1 MNRPVKIA
9 VAVLAAAAVVLGARL
24 LQSRKAD
31 ATSASGTSSPA
42 AAAAASAPT
51 ALDLRDSDLVLATSA
66 DLARTVTLSGSV
78 KAVSTALVKAK
89 VAGELRNLG
98 PREGDTVRAGQA
110 VGDIDAT
117 EFALRVTQ
125 AAQQAEAARAQVD
138 IARRQLDN
146 NRALVAQGF
155 ISATALDTSVA
166 NHAAAQA
173 SLQAALA
180 AADLAR
186 KAQADTV
193 LKSPING
200 TVSQRLAQP
209 GERVAVDARVLEVVD
224 LSRLELEAA
233 LPAADAGLLRPGAT
247 AELQVEG
254 LSDPVSA
261 QVARL
266 NPATQAGTRAV
277 LVYLSLQPAQGLRV
291 GLFARGTVT
300 LEKRR
305 VLSLPLSAVRLDDAL
320 PYVVVL
326 DGTALRRRTVKT
338 GGRGQVERTE
348 SVEITDGLRDG
359 ERVLRGSLGTV
370 RDGTPARLVVAA
382 R

>member
-1 MNRPVKIA
+1 MTRSVKF
-9 VAVLAAAAVVLGARL
+9 VLAVLVIGALALGLRL
-24 LQSRKAD
+24 VQGRRSD
-31 ATSASGTSSPA
+31 ATTAPPG
-42 AAAAASAPT
+42 AAASAPVV
-51 ALDLRDSDLVLATSA
+51 ALDLRAGDLVLAQVA
-66 DLARTVTLSGSV
+66 DLSRTQALSGSV
-78 KAVSTALVKAK
+78 RAVSTAVVKAK
-89 VAGELRNLG
+89 VAGELRHLG
-98 PREGDTVRAGQA
+98 PREGDSVRAGQV

-117 EFALRVTQ
+117 EFELRVKQ

-193 LKSPING
+193 LQSPISG

-209 GERVAVDARVLEVVD
+209 GERVAVDARVLEVLD
-224 LSRLELEAA
+224 LGRLELEAA

-247 AELQVEG
+247 AELNVEG
-254 LSDPVSA
+254 LPDPVSA
-261 QVARL
+261 QVVRL

-277 LVYLSLQPAQGLRV
+277 LVYLRLQPAPGLRV
-291 GLFARGTVT
+291 GLFAHGTVA
-300 LEKRR
+300 LEQRR

-326 DGTALRRRTVKT
+326 DGSALRRRTVKT
-338 GGRGQVERTE
+338 GARGLVDRVE

-370 RDGTPARLVVAA
+370 RDGTPARLVAA
-382 R
+382 AH

>member
-1 MNRPVKIA
+1 MNRFVKFALVALVIA
-9 VAVLAAAAVVLGARL
+9 ATVLGIRL
-24 LQSRKAD
+24 VQGRRSD
-31 ATSASGTSSPA
+31 SSASPPIA
-42 AAAAASAPT
+42 RPAASAAVA
-51 ALDLRDSDLVLATSA
+51 ALDLRDGDLVMAQVA
-66 DLARTVTLSGSV
+66 DLSRTQALSGSV
-78 KAVSTALVKAK
+78 RAVSTAIVKAK
-89 VAGELRNLG
+89 VAGELLHLG
-98 PREGDTVRAGQA
+98 PREGDSVRAGQV

-117 EFALRVTQ
+117 EFELRVKQ
-125 AAQQAEAARAQVD
+125 AVQQAEAARAQVD

-180 AADLAR
+180 TADLAR

-193 LKSPING
+193 LRSPISG
-200 TVSQRLAQP
+200 TISQRLAQP
-209 GERVAVDARVLEVVD
+209 GERVAIDARVLEVVD
-224 LSRLELEAA
+224 LDRLELEAA
-233 LPAADAGLLRPGAT
+233 LPAADVGTLRAGAT
-247 AELQVEG
+247 AELRVEG

-277 LVYLSLQPAQGLRV
+277 LVYLRLQPAQGLRV
-291 GLFARGTVT
+291 GLFAHGTVA
-300 LEKRR
+300 LEQRR

-326 DGTALRRRTVKT
+326 DGQALRRCTVKT
-338 GGRGQVERTE
+338 GARGLVDRVE

-359 ERVLRGSLGTV
+359 DLILRGSLGTV
-370 RDGTPARLVVAA
+370 RDGTPARLVAA
-382 R
+382 AH

>member
-1 MNRPVKIA
+1 M
-9 VAVLAAAAVVLGARL
+9 LAA
-24 LQSRKAD
+24 
-31 ATSASGTSSPA
+31 
-42 AAAAASAPT
+42 
-51 ALDLRDSDLVLATSA
+51 SA
-66 DLARTVTLSGSV
+66 DLARTVSLSGSV

-146 NRALVAQGF
+146 NRALVEQGF

-193 LKSPING
+193 LKSPISG

-209 GERVAVDARVLEVVD
+209 GERVALDARVLEVVD

-254 LSDPVSA
+254 LPDPVSA

-326 DGTALRRRTVKT
+326 DGSALRRRTVKT
-338 GGRGQVERTE
+338 GGRGQVEGTE

-370 RDGTPARLVVAA
+370 RDGTPARLVAAA

>member
-1 MNRPVKIA
+1 MNRSVKFA
-9 VAVLAAAAVVLGARL
+9 LAVLVLGALALGFRL
-24 LQSRKAD
+24 VQGRRSDAPTAPP
-31 ATSASGTSSPA
+31 ATS
-42 AAAAASAPT
+42 AAASAPVP
-51 ALDLRDSDLVLATSA
+51 ALDLRAGDLVTAQMA
-66 DLARTVTLSGSV
+66 DLSRTQALSGSV
-78 KAVSTALVKAK
+78 RAVSTAIVKAK
-89 VAGELRNLG
+89 VAGELRHLG
-98 PREGDTVRAGQA
+98 PREGDSVRAGQV
-110 VGDIDAT
+110 VGDIDTT
-117 EFALRVTQ
+117 EFELRVKQ
-125 AAQQAEAARAQVD
+125 AVQQAEAARAQVD

-180 AADLAR
+180 TADLAR

-193 LKSPING
+193 LKSPISG

-233 LPAADAGLLRPGAT
+233 LPAADAGTLRAGAT
-247 AELQVEG
+247 AELRVEG
-254 LSDPVSA
+254 LPDPVSA
-261 QVARL
+261 QVVRL

-277 LVYLSLQPAQGLRV
+277 LVYLSLQPAPGLRV
-291 GLFARGTVT
+291 GLFARGTVA
-300 LEKRR
+300 LEQRR
-305 VLSLPLSAVRLDDAL
+305 ALSLPLSAVRLDDAL

-326 DGTALRRRTVKT
+326 DGQALRRRTVKT
-338 GGRGQVERTE
+338 GARGLVDRTE

-359 ERVLRGSLGTV
+359 DRILRGSLGTV
-370 RDGTPARLVVAA
+370 RDGTPARLVAA
-382 R
+382 AH

>member
-1 MNRPVKIA
+1 MNRSVKFA
-9 VAVLAAAAVVLGARL
+9 LAVLVLGALALGFRL
-24 LQSRKAD
+24 VQGRRSDAPTAPP
-31 ATSASGTSSPA
+31 ATS
-42 AAAAASAPT
+42 AAASAPVP
-51 ALDLRDSDLVLATSA
+51 ALDLRDGDLVMAQMA
-66 DLARTVTLSGSV
+66 DLSRTQALSGSV
-78 KAVSTALVKAK
+78 RAVSTAIVKAK
-89 VAGELRNLG
+89 VAGELRHLG
-98 PREGDTVRAGQA
+98 PREGDSVRAGQV
-110 VGDIDAT
+110 VGDIDTT
-117 EFALRVTQ
+117 EFELRVKQ
-125 AAQQAEAARAQVD
+125 AVQQAEAARAQVD

-180 AADLAR
+180 TADLAR

-193 LKSPING
+193 LKSPISG

-233 LPAADAGLLRPGAT
+233 LPAADAGTLRAGAI
-247 AELQVEG
+247 AELRVEG
-254 LSDPVSA
+254 LPDPVSA
-261 QVARL
+261 QVVRL

-277 LVYLSLQPAQGLRV
+277 LVYLSLQPAPGLRV
-291 GLFARGTVT
+291 GLFARGTVA
-300 LEKRR
+300 LEQRR
-305 VLSLPLSAVRLDDAL
+305 ALSLPLSAVRLDDAL

-326 DGTALRRRTVKT
+326 DGQALRRRTVKT
-338 GGRGQVERTE
+338 GARGLVDRIE

-359 ERVLRGSLGTV
+359 DRILRGSLGTV
-370 RDGTPARLVVAA
+370 RDGTPARLVAA
-382 R
+382 AH

>member
-1 MNRPVKIA
+1 MNRSVKL
-9 VAVLAAAAVVLGARL
+9 VLAALVIGALALGLRLVQGRRSDAAA
-24 LQSRKAD
+24 APP
-31 ATSASGTSSPA
+31 ATSA
-42 AAAAASAPT
+42 AAAAPVP
-51 ALDLRDSDLVLATSA
+51 ALDLRAGDLVTAQMT
-66 DLARTVTLSGSV
+66 DLSRTQALSGSV
-78 KAVSTALVKAK
+78 RAVSTAIVKAK

-98 PREGDTVRAGQA
+98 PREGDSVRAGQV
-110 VGDIDAT
+110 VGDIEAT
-117 EFALRVTQ
+117 EFELRVRQ
-125 AAQQAEAARAQVD
+125 AVQQAEAARAQVD

-180 AADLAR
+180 TADLAR

-209 GERVAVDARVLEVVD
+209 GERVAIDARVLEVVD
-224 LSRLELEAA
+224 LGRLELEAA
-233 LPAADAGLLRPGAT
+233 LPAADAGTLRAGAT
-247 AELQVEG
+247 AELRVEG
-254 LSDPVSA
+254 LPDPVSA
-261 QVARL
+261 QVVRL

-277 LVYLSLQPAQGLRV
+277 LVYLSLQPAPGLRV
-291 GLFARGTVT
+291 GLFARGTVA
-300 LEKRR
+300 LEQRR

-326 DGTALRRRTVKT
+326 DGSALRRRTVKT
-338 GGRGQVERTE
+338 GARGLVDRVE

-359 ERVLRGSLGTV
+359 DRILRGSLGTV
-370 RDGTPARLVVAA
+370 RDGTPARLVAA
-382 R
+382 AH

>member
-1 MNRPVKIA
+1 MNRSVKFTL
-9 VAVLAAAAVVLGARL
+9 AVLVIGALALGLRLVQGRRSDAAAA
-24 LQSRKAD
+24 SP
-31 ATSASGTSSPA
+31 ATS
-42 AAAAASAPT
+42 AAASAPVP
-51 ALDLRDSDLVLATSA
+51 ALDLRAGDLVTAQMA
-66 DLARTVTLSGSV
+66 DLSRTQALSGSV
-78 KAVSTALVKAK
+78 RAVSTAIVKAK
-89 VAGELRNLG
+89 VVGELRHLG
-98 PREGDTVRAGQA
+98 PREGDSVRAGQV

-117 EFALRVTQ
+117 EFELRVKQ
-125 AAQQAEAARAQVD
+125 AVQQAEAARAQVD

-180 AADLAR
+180 TADLAR

-193 LKSPING
+193 LKSPISG

-233 LPAADAGLLRPGAT
+233 LPAADAGTLRAGAT
-247 AELQVEG
+247 AELRVEG
-254 LSDPVSA
+254 LPDPVSA
-261 QVARL
+261 QVVRL

-277 LVYLSLQPAQGLRV
+277 LVYLSLQPAPGLRV
-291 GLFARGTVT
+291 GLFARGTVA
-300 LEKRR
+300 LEQRR

-326 DGTALRRRTVKT
+326 DGSALRRRTVKT
-338 GGRGQVERTE
+338 GVRGLVDRVE

-359 ERVLRGSLGTV
+359 DRILRGSLGTV
-370 RDGTPARLVVAA
+370 RDGTPARLVAA
-382 R
+382 AH

>member
-1 MNRPVKIA
+1 MNRSVKFTL
-9 VAVLAAAAVVLGARL
+9 AVLVIGALALGLRLVQGRRSDAAAA
-24 LQSRKAD
+24 SP
-31 ATSASGTSSPA
+31 ATS
-42 AAAAASAPT
+42 AAASAPVP
-51 ALDLRDSDLVLATSA
+51 ALDLRAGDLVTAQMA
-66 DLARTVTLSGSV
+66 DLSRTQALSGSV
-78 KAVSTALVKAK
+78 RAVSTAIVKAK
-89 VAGELRNLG
+89 VAGELRHLG
-98 PREGDTVRAGQA
+98 PREGDSVRAGQV

-117 EFALRVTQ
+117 EFELRVKQ
-125 AAQQAEAARAQVD
+125 AVQQAEAARAQVD

-180 AADLAR
+180 TADLAR

-193 LKSPING
+193 LKSPISG

-233 LPAADAGLLRPGAT
+233 LPAADAGTLRAGAT
-247 AELQVEG
+247 AELRVEG
-254 LSDPVSA
+254 LPDPVSA
-261 QVARL
+261 QVVHL

-277 LVYLSLQPAQGLRV
+277 LVYLSLQPAPGLRV
-291 GLFARGTVT
+291 GLFARGTIA
-300 LEKRR
+300 LEQRR

-326 DGTALRRRTVKT
+326 DGQALRRRTVKT
-338 GGRGQVERTE
+338 GARGLVDRIE

-359 ERVLRGSLGTV
+359 DRILRGSLGTV
-370 RDGTPARLVVAA
+370 RDGTPARLVAA
-382 R
+382 AH

>member
-1 MNRPVKIA
+1 MNRSVKFA
-9 VAVLAAAAVVLGARL
+9 LAVLVLGALALGFRL
-24 LQSRKAD
+24 VQGRRSDAPTAPP
-31 ATSASGTSSPA
+31 ATS
-42 AAAAASAPT
+42 AAASAPVP
-51 ALDLRDSDLVLATSA
+51 ALDLRDGDLVMAQMA
-66 DLARTVTLSGSV
+66 DLSRTQALSGSV
-78 KAVSTALVKAK
+78 RAVSTAIVKAK
-89 VAGELRNLG
+89 VAGELRHLG
-98 PREGDTVRAGQA
+98 PREGDSVRAGQV
-110 VGDIDAT
+110 VGDIDTT
-117 EFALRVTQ
+117 EFELRVKQ
-125 AAQQAEAARAQVD
+125 AVQQAEAARAQVD

-180 AADLAR
+180 TADLAR

-193 LKSPING
+193 LKSPISG

-233 LPAADAGLLRPGAT
+233 LPAADAGTLRAGAT
-247 AELQVEG
+247 AELRVEG
-254 LSDPVSA
+254 LPDPVSA
-261 QVARL
+261 QVVRL

-277 LVYLSLQPAQGLRV
+277 LVYLSLQPAPGLRV
-291 GLFARGTVT
+291 GLFARGTVA
-300 LEKRR
+300 LEQRR
-305 VLSLPLSAVRLDDAL
+305 ALSLPLSAVRLDDAL

-326 DGTALRRRTVKT
+326 DGSALRRRTVKT
-338 GGRGQVERTE
+338 GARGLVDRIE

-359 ERVLRGSLGTV
+359 DRILRGSLGTV
-370 RDGTPARLVVAA
+370 RDGTPARLVAA
-382 R
+382 AH

>member
-9 VAVLAAAAVVLGARL
+9 VAVLAVAAVVLGARL

-31 ATSASGTSSPA
+31 AASASGTASP
-42 AAAAASAPT
+42 AAAASAPA
-51 ALDLRDSDLVLATSA
+51 ALDLRDSDLVLAASA
-66 DLARTVTLSGSV
+66 DLARTVSLSGSV

-146 NRALVAQGF
+146 NRALVEQGF

-193 LKSPING
+193 LKSPISG

-209 GERVAVDARVLEVVD
+209 GERVALDARVLEVVD

-254 LSDPVSA
+254 LPDPVSA

-326 DGTALRRRTVKT
+326 DGSALRRRTVKT
-338 GGRGQVERTE
+338 GGRGQVEGAE
-348 SVEITDGLRDG
+348 SIEITEGLRDG

-370 RDGTPARLVVAA
+370 RDGTPARLVAAA

>member
-1 MNRPVKIA
+1 MNRSVKL
-9 VAVLAAAAVVLGARL
+9 VLAVLVLGALALGLRL
-24 LQSRKAD
+24 VQGRRSDAAEAPP
-31 ATSASGTSSPA
+31 ATS
-42 AAAAASAPT
+42 AAASAPVP
-51 ALDLRDSDLVLATSA
+51 ALDLRAGDLVTAQMA
-66 DLARTVTLSGSV
+66 DLSRTQALSGSV
-78 KAVSTALVKAK
+78 RAVSTAIVKAK
-89 VAGELRNLG
+89 VAGELRHLG
-98 PREGDTVRAGQA
+98 PREGDSVRAGQV
-110 VGDIDAT
+110 VGDIDTT
-117 EFALRVTQ
+117 EFELRVKQ
-125 AAQQAEAARAQVD
+125 AVQQAEAARAQVD

-180 AADLAR
+180 TADLAR

-193 LKSPING
+193 LKSPISG

-233 LPAADAGLLRPGAT
+233 LPAADAGTLRAGAI
-247 AELQVEG
+247 AELRVEG
-254 LSDPVSA
+254 LPDPVSA
-261 QVARL
+261 QVVRL

-277 LVYLSLQPAQGLRV
+277 LVYLSLQPAPGLRV
-291 GLFARGTVT
+291 GLFARGTVA
-300 LEKRR
+300 LEQRR
-305 VLSLPLSAVRLDDAL
+305 ALSLPLSAVRLDDAL

-326 DGTALRRRTVKT
+326 DGQALRRRTVKT
-338 GGRGQVERTE
+338 GARGLVDRIE

-359 ERVLRGSLGTV
+359 DRILRGSLGTV
-370 RDGTPARLVVAA
+370 RDGTPARLVAA
-382 R
+382 AH

>member
-9 VAVLAAAAVVLGARL
+9 LAVLVTAAVGLGARL
-24 LQSRKAD
+24 VHIRRTD
-31 ATSASGTSSPA
+31 PPA
-42 AAAAASAPT
+42 AAPTPAAAASAPA
-51 ALDLRDSDLVLATSA
+51 ALDLRDSDLVTAGSA
-66 DLARTVTLSGSV
+66 DLVRTVALSGSIR
-78 KAVSTALVKAK
+78 AVSTALVKAK

-98 PREGDTVRAGQA
+98 PREGDTVRAGQT

-117 EFALRVTQ
+117 DFALRVTQ
-125 AAQQAEAARAQVD
+125 AVQQAEAARAQLD

-146 NRALVAQGF
+146 HRALVAQGF
-155 ISATALDTSVA
+155 ISTTALDTAVA

-180 AADLAR
+180 VADLAR
-186 KAQADTV
+186 RAQADTV
-193 LKSPING
+193 LKSPISG

-224 LSRLELEAA
+224 LGRLELEAA
-233 LPAADAGLLRPGAT
+233 LPAADAGLLRPGAA
-247 AELQVEG
+247 AELRVEG
-254 LSDPVSA
+254 LPDPVSA
-261 QVARL
+261 QVTRL

-277 LVYLSLQPAQGLRV
+277 LVYLSLRPEPGLRV
-291 GLFARGTVT
+291 GLFAHGTVA
-300 LEKRR
+300 LAQRR
-305 VLSLPLSAVRLDDAL
+305 VLSLPLSAVRLDDAR

-338 GGRGQVERTE
+338 GGSGLVERVE
-348 SVEITDGLRDG
+348 SIEITDGLHDG

-370 RDGTPARLVVAA
+370 RDGTPARLVAA
-382 R
+382 AH

>member
-1 MNRPVKIA
+1 MNRSVKFTL
-9 VAVLAAAAVVLGARL
+9 AVLVIGALALGLRLVQGRRSDAAAA
-24 LQSRKAD
+24 SP
-31 ATSASGTSSPA
+31 ATS
-42 AAAAASAPT
+42 AAASAPVP
-51 ALDLRDSDLVLATSA
+51 ALDLRAGDLVTAQMA
-66 DLARTVTLSGSV
+66 DLSRTQALSGSV
-78 KAVSTALVKAK
+78 RAVSTAIVKAK
-89 VAGELRNLG
+89 VAGELRHLG
-98 PREGDTVRAGQA
+98 PREGDSVRAGQV
-110 VGDIDAT
+110 VGDIDTT
-117 EFALRVTQ
+117 EFELRVKQ
-125 AAQQAEAARAQVD
+125 AVQQAEAARAQVD

-180 AADLAR
+180 TADLAR

-193 LKSPING
+193 LKSPISG

-233 LPAADAGLLRPGAT
+233 LPAADAGTLRAGAT
-247 AELQVEG
+247 AELRVEG
-254 LSDPVSA
+254 LPDPVSA
-261 QVARL
+261 QVVRL

-277 LVYLSLQPAQGLRV
+277 LVYLSLQPAPGLRV
-291 GLFARGTVT
+291 GLFARGTVA
-300 LEKRR
+300 LEQRR
-305 VLSLPLSAVRLDDAL
+305 ALSLPLSAVRLDDAL

-326 DGTALRRRTVKT
+326 DGQALRRRTVKT
-338 GGRGQVERTE
+338 GARGLVDRIE

-359 ERVLRGSLGTV
+359 DRILRGSLGTV
-370 RDGTPARLVVAA
+370 RDGTPARLVAA
-382 R
+382 AH

>member
-9 VAVLAAAAVVLGARL
+9 IAVLAVAAVVLGARL

-31 ATSASGTSSPA
+31 AASASSATSP
-42 AAAAASAPT
+42 AAAASAPA
-51 ALDLRDSDLVLATSA
+51 ALDLRDSDLVLAASA
-66 DLARTVTLSGSV
+66 DLARTVSLSGSV

-146 NRALVAQGF
+146 NRALVEQGF

-193 LKSPING
+193 LKSPISG

-209 GERVAVDARVLEVVD
+209 GERVALDARVLEVVD

-254 LSDPVSA
+254 LPDPVSA

-326 DGTALRRRTVKT
+326 DGSALRRRTVKT
-338 GGRGQVERTE
+338 GGRGQVEGTE

-370 RDGTPARLVVAA
+370 RDGTPARLVAAA

>member
-1 MNRPVKIA
+1 MNRSVKFA
-9 VAVLAAAAVVLGARL
+9 LAVLVLGALALGFRL
-24 LQSRKAD
+24 VQGRRSDAPTAPP
-31 ATSASGTSSPA
+31 ATS
-42 AAAAASAPT
+42 AAASAPVP
-51 ALDLRDSDLVLATSA
+51 ALDLRDGDLVMAQMA
-66 DLARTVTLSGSV
+66 DLSRTQALSGSV
-78 KAVSTALVKAK
+78 RAVSTAIVKAK
-89 VAGELRNLG
+89 VAGELRHLG
-98 PREGDTVRAGQA
+98 PREGDSVRAGQV
-110 VGDIDAT
+110 VGDIDTT
-117 EFALRVTQ
+117 EFELRVKQ
-125 AAQQAEAARAQVD
+125 AVQQAEAARAQVD

-180 AADLAR
+180 TADLAR

-193 LKSPING
+193 LKSPISG

-233 LPAADAGLLRPGAT
+233 LPAADAGTLRAGAT
-247 AELQVEG
+247 AELRVEG
-254 LSDPVSA
+254 LPDPISA
-261 QVARL
+261 QVVRL

-277 LVYLSLQPAQGLRV
+277 LVYLSLQPAPGLRV
-291 GLFARGTVT
+291 GLFARGTVA
-300 LEKRR
+300 LEQRR

-326 DGTALRRRTVKT
+326 DGQALRRRTVKT
-338 GGRGQVERTE
+338 GARGLVDRIE

-359 ERVLRGSLGTV
+359 DRILRGSLGTV
-370 RDGTPARLVVAA
+370 RDGTPARLVAA
-382 R
+382 AH

>member
-1 MNRPVKIA
+1 MNRSVKFA
-9 VAVLAAAAVVLGARL
+9 LAVLVLGALALGFRLVQGRRSDAAAA
-24 LQSRKAD
+24 SP
-31 ATSASGTSSPA
+31 ATS
-42 AAAAASAPT
+42 AAASAPVP
-51 ALDLRDSDLVLATSA
+51 ALDLRAGDLVTAQMA
-66 DLARTVTLSGSV
+66 DLSRTQALSGSV
-78 KAVSTALVKAK
+78 RAVSTAIVKAK
-89 VAGELRNLG
+89 VAGELRHLG
-98 PREGDTVRAGQA
+98 PREGDSVRAGQV

-117 EFALRVTQ
+117 EFELRVKQ
-125 AAQQAEAARAQVD
+125 AVQQAEAARAQVD

-180 AADLAR
+180 TADLAR

-193 LKSPING
+193 LKSPISG

-233 LPAADAGLLRPGAT
+233 LPAADAGTLRAGAT
-247 AELQVEG
+247 AELRVEG
-254 LSDPVSA
+254 LPDPVTA
-261 QVARL
+261 QVVRL

-277 LVYLSLQPAQGLRV
+277 LVYLSLQPAPGLRV
-291 GLFARGTVT
+291 GLFARGTVA
-300 LEKRR
+300 LEQRR

-326 DGTALRRRTVKT
+326 DGSALRRRTVKT
-338 GGRGQVERTE
+338 GVRGLVDRVE

-359 ERVLRGSLGTV
+359 DRILRGSLGTV
-370 RDGTPARLVVAA
+370 RDGTPARLVAA
-382 R
+382 AH

>member
-9 VAVLAAAAVVLGARL
+9 VAVLAVAAVVLGARL

-31 ATSASGTSSPA
+31 AATAATSP
-42 AAAAASAPT
+42 AAAASAPA
-51 ALDLRDSDLVLATSA
+51 ALDLRDGDLVLAASA
-66 DLARTVTLSGSV
+66 DLARTVSLSGSV

-125 AAQQAEAARAQVD
+125 AAQQAEAARAQLD

-146 NRALVAQGF
+146 NRALVEQGF

-193 LKSPING
+193 LKSPISG

-209 GERVAVDARVLEVVD
+209 GERVALDARVLEVVD

-254 LSDPVSA
+254 LPDPVSA

-326 DGTALRRRTVKT
+326 DGSALRRRTVKT
-338 GGRGQVERTE
+338 GGRGQVEGTE
-348 SVEITDGLRDG
+348 SIEITDGLRDG

-370 RDGTPARLVVAA
+370 RDGTPARLVAAA

>member
-1 MNRPVKIA
+1 MNRSVKFTL
-9 VAVLAAAAVVLGARL
+9 AVLVIGALALGLRLVQGRRSDAAAA
-24 LQSRKAD
+24 SP
-31 ATSASGTSSPA
+31 ATS
-42 AAAAASAPT
+42 AAASAPVP
-51 ALDLRDSDLVLATSA
+51 ALDLRAGDLVTAQMA
-66 DLARTVTLSGSV
+66 DLSRTQALSGSV
-78 KAVSTALVKAK
+78 RAVSTAIVKAK
-89 VAGELRNLG
+89 VAGELRHLG
-98 PREGDTVRAGQA
+98 PREGDSVRAGQV

-117 EFALRVTQ
+117 EFELRVRQ
-125 AAQQAEAARAQVD
+125 AVQQAEAARAQVD

-180 AADLAR
+180 TADLAR

-193 LKSPING
+193 LKSPISG

-233 LPAADAGLLRPGAT
+233 LPAADAGTLRAGAT
-247 AELQVEG
+247 AELRVEG
-254 LSDPVSA
+254 LPDPVTA
-261 QVARL
+261 QVVRL

-277 LVYLSLQPAQGLRV
+277 LVYLSLQPAPGLRV
-291 GLFARGTVT
+291 GLFARGTVA
-300 LEKRR
+300 LEQRR

-326 DGTALRRRTVKT
+326 DGSALRRRTVKT
-338 GGRGQVERTE
+338 GARGLVDRIE

-359 ERVLRGSLGTV
+359 DRILRGSLGTV
-370 RDGTPARLVVAA
+370 RDGTPARLVAA
-382 R
+382 AH

>member
-1 MNRPVKIA
+1 MNRSVKFA
-9 VAVLAAAAVVLGARL
+9 LVALVVVATVLGIRL
-24 LQSRKAD
+24 VQGRRSES
-31 ATSASGTSSPA
+31 SASPPSAPP
-42 AAAAASAPT
+42 AASAAVA
-51 ALDLRDSDLVLATSA
+51 ALDLRDRDLVTAQVA
-66 DLARTVTLSGSV
+66 DLLRTQALSGSV
-78 KAVSTALVKAK
+78 RAVSTAIVKAK
-89 VAGELRNLG
+89 VAGELRHLE
-98 PREGDTVRAGQA
+98 PREGDSVRAGQV

-117 EFALRVTQ
+117 EFELRVKQ
-125 AAQQAEAARAQVD
+125 AVQQAEAARAQVD

-146 NRALVAQGF
+146 NRALVEQGF

-193 LKSPING
+193 LRSPING

-209 GERVAVDARVLEVVD
+209 GERVAIDARVLEVVD

-233 LPAADAGLLRPGAT
+233 LPAADAGTLRAGAT
-247 AELQVEG
+247 AELSVEG
-254 LSDPVSA
+254 LTDPVSA
-261 QVARL
+261 QVVRL

-277 LVYLSLQPAQGLRV
+277 LVYLSLQPAPGLRV
-291 GLFARGTVT
+291 GLFARGTVA
-300 LEKRR
+300 LEQRR
-305 VLSLPLSAVRLDDAL
+305 ALSLPLSAVRLDDAL

-326 DGTALRRRTVKT
+326 DGQALRRRTVKT
-338 GGRGQVERTE
+338 GARGLVDRVE

-359 ERVLRGSLGTV
+359 DRILRGSLGTV
-370 RDGTPARLVVAA
+370 RDGTPARLVAAA

>member
-1 MNRPVKIA
+1 MNRSVKFA
-9 VAVLAAAAVVLGARL
+9 LAVLVLGALALGFRL
-24 LQSRKAD
+24 VQGRRSDAPTAPP
-31 ATSASGTSSPA
+31 ATS
-42 AAAAASAPT
+42 AAASAPVP
-51 ALDLRDSDLVLATSA
+51 ALDLRDGDLVMAQMA
-66 DLARTVTLSGSV
+66 DLSRTQALSGSV
-78 KAVSTALVKAK
+78 RAVSTAIVKAK
-89 VAGELRNLG
+89 VAGELRHLG
-98 PREGDTVRAGQA
+98 PREGDSVRAGQV
-110 VGDIDAT
+110 VGDIDTT
-117 EFALRVTQ
+117 EFELRVKQ
-125 AAQQAEAARAQVD
+125 AVQQAEAARAQVD

-180 AADLAR
+180 TADLAR

-193 LKSPING
+193 LKSPISG

-233 LPAADAGLLRPGAT
+233 LPAADAGTLRAGAT
-247 AELQVEG
+247 AELRVEG
-254 LSDPVSA
+254 LPDPVSA
-261 QVARL
+261 QVVRL

-277 LVYLSLQPAQGLRV
+277 LVYLSLQPAPGLRV
-291 GLFARGTVT
+291 GLFARGTIA
-300 LEKRR
+300 LEQRR

-326 DGTALRRRTVKT
+326 DGQALRRRTVKT
-338 GGRGQVERTE
+338 GARGLVDRIE

-359 ERVLRGSLGTV
+359 DRILRGSLGTV
-370 RDGTPARLVVAA
+370 RDGTPARLVAA
-382 R
+382 AH

>member
-1 MNRPVKIA
+1 MNRSVKFA
-9 VAVLAAAAVVLGARL
+9 LAVLVLGALALGFRL
-24 LQSRKAD
+24 VQGRRSDAPTAPP
-31 ATSASGTSSPA
+31 ATS
-42 AAAAASAPT
+42 AAASAPVP
-51 ALDLRDSDLVLATSA
+51 ALDLRAGDLVTAQMA
-66 DLARTVTLSGSV
+66 DLSRTQALSGSV
-78 KAVSTALVKAK
+78 RAVSTAIVKAK
-89 VAGELRNLG
+89 VAGELRHLG
-98 PREGDTVRAGQA
+98 PREGDSVRAGQV
-110 VGDIDAT
+110 VGDIDTT
-117 EFALRVTQ
+117 EFELRVKQ
-125 AAQQAEAARAQVD
+125 AVQQAEAARAQVD

-180 AADLAR
+180 TADLAR

-193 LKSPING
+193 LKSPISG

-233 LPAADAGLLRPGAT
+233 LPAADAGTLRAGAT
-247 AELQVEG
+247 AELRVEG
-254 LSDPVSA
+254 LPDPVSA
-261 QVARL
+261 QVVRL

-277 LVYLSLQPAQGLRV
+277 LVYLSLQPAPGLRV
-291 GLFARGTVT
+291 GLFARGTVA
-300 LEKRR
+300 LEQRR
-305 VLSLPLSAVRLDDAL
+305 ALSLPLSAVRLDDAL

-326 DGTALRRRTVKT
+326 DGQALRRRTVKT
-338 GGRGQVERTE
+338 GARGLVDRIE

-359 ERVLRGSLGTV
+359 DRILRGSLGTV
-370 RDGTPARLVVAA
+370 RDGTPARLVAA
-382 R
+382 AH

>member
-1 MNRPVKIA
+1 MNRSVKFA
-9 VAVLAAAAVVLGARL
+9 LAVLVLGALALGFRL
-24 LQSRKAD
+24 VQGRRSDAPTAPP
-31 ATSASGTSSPA
+31 ATS
-42 AAAAASAPT
+42 AAASAPVP
-51 ALDLRDSDLVLATSA
+51 ALDLRAGDLVTAQMA
-66 DLARTVTLSGSV
+66 DLSRTQALSGSV
-78 KAVSTALVKAK
+78 RAVSTAIVKAK
-89 VAGELRNLG
+89 VAGELRHLG
-98 PREGDTVRAGQA
+98 PREGDSVRAGQV
-110 VGDIDAT
+110 VGDIDTT
-117 EFALRVTQ
+117 EFELRVKQ
-125 AAQQAEAARAQVD
+125 AVQQAEAARAQVD

-180 AADLAR
+180 TADLAR

-193 LKSPING
+193 LKSPISG

-233 LPAADAGLLRPGAT
+233 LPAADAGTLRAGAT
-247 AELQVEG
+247 AELRVEG
-254 LSDPVSA
+254 LPDPISA
-261 QVARL
+261 QVVRL

-277 LVYLSLQPAQGLRV
+277 LVYLSLQPAPGLRV
-291 GLFARGTVT
+291 GLFARGTVA
-300 LEKRR
+300 LEQRR

-326 DGTALRRRTVKT
+326 DGQALRRRTVKT
-338 GGRGQVERTE
+338 GARGLVDRLE

-359 ERVLRGSLGTV
+359 DRILRGSLGTV
-370 RDGTPARLVVAA
+370 RDGTPARLVAA
-382 R
+382 AH

>member
-1 MNRPVKIA
+1 MNRSVKFA
-9 VAVLAAAAVVLGARL
+9 LAVLVLGALALGFRL
-24 LQSRKAD
+24 VQGRRSDAPTAPP
-31 ATSASGTSSPA
+31 ATS
-42 AAAAASAPT
+42 AAASAPVP
-51 ALDLRDSDLVLATSA
+51 ALDLRDGDLVMAQMA
-66 DLARTVTLSGSV
+66 DLSRTQAFFGSV
-78 KAVSTALVKAK
+78 RAVSTAIVKAK
-89 VAGELRNLG
+89 VAGELRHLG
-98 PREGDTVRAGQA
+98 PREGDSVRAGQV
-110 VGDIDAT
+110 VGDIDTT
-117 EFALRVTQ
+117 EFELRVKQ
-125 AAQQAEAARAQVD
+125 AVQQAEAARAQVD

-180 AADLAR
+180 TADLAR

-193 LKSPING
+193 LKSPISG

-233 LPAADAGLLRPGAT
+233 LPAADAGTLRAGAT
-247 AELQVEG
+247 AELRVEG
-254 LSDPVSA
+254 LPDPVSA
-261 QVARL
+261 QVVRL

-277 LVYLSLQPAQGLRV
+277 LVYLSLQPAPGLRV
-291 GLFARGTVT
+291 GLFARGTVA
-300 LEKRR
+300 LEQRR
-305 VLSLPLSAVRLDDAL
+305 ALSLPLSAVRLDDAL

-326 DGTALRRRTVKT
+326 DGQALRRRTVKT
-338 GGRGQVERTE
+338 GARGLVDRIE

-359 ERVLRGSLGTV
+359 DRILRGSLGTV
-370 RDGTPARLVVAA
+370 RDGTPARLVAA
-382 R
+382 AH

>member
-1 MNRPVKIA
+1 MNRSVKFA
-9 VAVLAAAAVVLGARL
+9 LAVLVLGALALGFRL
-24 LQSRKAD
+24 VQGRRSDAPTAPP
-31 ATSASGTSSPA
+31 ATS
-42 AAAAASAPT
+42 AAASAPVP
-51 ALDLRDSDLVLATSA
+51 ALDLRDGDLVMAQMA
-66 DLARTVTLSGSV
+66 DLSRTQALSGSV
-78 KAVSTALVKAK
+78 RAVSTAIVKAK
-89 VAGELRNLG
+89 VAGELRHLG
-98 PREGDTVRAGQA
+98 PREGDSVRAGQV
-110 VGDIDAT
+110 VGDIDTT
-117 EFALRVTQ
+117 EFELRVKQ
-125 AAQQAEAARAQVD
+125 AVQQAEAARAQVD

-180 AADLAR
+180 TADLAR

-193 LKSPING
+193 LKSPISG

-233 LPAADAGLLRPGAT
+233 LPAADAGTLRAGAT
-247 AELQVEG
+247 AELRVEG
-254 LSDPVSA
+254 LPDPVSA
-261 QVARL
+261 QVVRL

-277 LVYLSLQPAQGLRV
+277 LVYLSLQPAPGLRV
-291 GLFARGTVT
+291 GLFARGTVA
-300 LEKRR
+300 LEQRR

-326 DGTALRRRTVKT
+326 DGQALRRRTVKT
-338 GGRGQVERTE
+338 GARGLVDRIE

-359 ERVLRGSLGTV
+359 DRILRGSLGTV
-370 RDGTPARLVVAA
+370 RDGTPARLVAA
-382 R
+382 AH

>member
-1 MNRPVKIA
+1 MNRSVKFTL
-9 VAVLAAAAVVLGARL
+9 AVLVIGALALGLRLVQGRRSDAAAA
-24 LQSRKAD
+24 SP
-31 ATSASGTSSPA
+31 ATS
-42 AAAAASAPT
+42 AAASAPVP
-51 ALDLRDSDLVLATSA
+51 ALDLRAGDLVTAQMA
-66 DLARTVTLSGSV
+66 DLSRTQALSGSV
-78 KAVSTALVKAK
+78 RAVSTAIVKAK
-89 VAGELRNLG
+89 VAGELRHLG
-98 PREGDTVRAGQA
+98 PREGDSVRAGQV

-117 EFALRVTQ
+117 EFELRVKQ
-125 AAQQAEAARAQVD
+125 AVQQAEAARAQVD

-180 AADLAR
+180 TADLAR

-193 LKSPING
+193 LKSPISG

-233 LPAADAGLLRPGAT
+233 LPAADAGTLRAGAT
-247 AELQVEG
+247 AELRVEG
-254 LSDPVSA
+254 LPDPVTA
-261 QVARL
+261 QVVRL

-277 LVYLSLQPAQGLRV
+277 LVYLSLQPAPGLRV
-291 GLFARGTVT
+291 GLFARGTVA
-300 LEKRR
+300 LEQRR

-326 DGTALRRRTVKT
+326 DGSALRRRTVKT
-338 GGRGQVERTE
+338 GARGLVDRVE

-359 ERVLRGSLGTV
+359 DRILRGSLGTV
-370 RDGTPARLVVAA
+370 RDGTPARLVAA
-382 R
+382 AH

>member
-9 VAVLAAAAVVLGARL
+9 IAVLTIAAVVLGARL

-31 ATSASGTSSPA
+31 VATAATSP
-42 AAAAASAPT
+42 AAAASAPA
-51 ALDLRDSDLVLATSA
+51 ALDLRDSDLVLAASA
-66 DLARTVTLSGSV
+66 DLARTVSLSGSV

-146 NRALVAQGF
+146 NRALVEQGF

-193 LKSPING
+193 LKSPISG

-209 GERVAVDARVLEVVD
+209 GERVALDARVLEVVD

-254 LSDPVSA
+254 LPDPVSA

-326 DGTALRRRTVKT
+326 DGQALRRRTVKT
-338 GGRGQVERTE
+338 GGRGLVDRIE
-348 SVEITDGLRDG
+348 SVEITDGLREGD
-359 ERVLRGSLGTV
+359 RVLRGSLGTV
-370 RDGTPARLVVAA
+370 RDGTAARLVAAA